1 MLIDSY
7 KHERGEKMKEI
18 LKENLNKFRE
28 DGKQMK
34 LILQNM
40 KAATEPTRDNSK
52 HTEKKHNSYDKH
64 DRKKPKK

>member
-18 LKENLNKFRE
+18 LMENIKKFQE

-40 KAATEPTRDNSK
+40 KAATEGTRDNSK
-52 HTEKKHNSYDKH
+52 LNLKKHKTDPKH

>member
-18 LKENLNKFRE
+18 LMENIKKFQE

-40 KAATEPTRDNSK
+40 KAATEGTRDNSK
-52 HTEKKHNSYDKH
+52 LTLKKN
-64 DRKKPKK
+64 

>member
-18 LKENLNKFRE
+18 LIENIKKFQE

-40 KAATEPTRDNSK
+40 KAATEPTR
-52 HTEKKHNSYDKH
+52 
-64 DRKKPKK
+64 